1 MIKKFLL
8 PISFFISIMFFSC
21 SSDNI
26 KNETVLKRNIPID
39 SNWKFLRDSI
49 AGAENP
55 DFNDSGWRSIDL
67 PHDWSIENF
76 ADNDNEDHI
85 GPFTRTSEGGLAT
98 GYVKGGIAWYRKH
111 FMADNTFSKKQVT
124 LCFDG
129 VYMIASVW
137 VNGKKAGDHFYG
149 YTPFSFNITDL
160 LDPGKE
166 NVIAVKVRNPGK
178 NSRWYSGSGIYRHV
192 WLTVTNPLRI
202 AENGLYIT
210 TAITSEDTAKVHFSV
225 ILKNSGTD
233 YNRASLVTFIS
244 DSDSNVIVKSEKSFN
259 IEANGSLNI
268 DQTQNIL
275 HPALWSI
282 DNPHLYMA
290 TAEVVLNGKIIDSY
304 SVPFGV
310 RTLNFSAEKGFLLNG
325 NPVLLK
331 GGCMHHDNGLLGS
344 ATYDRAEERRVE
356 LMKANG
362 FNAIRT
368 SHNPPSKQFLDAC
381 DRLGMLVIDE
391 AFDMWEHPKNPQD
404 YSNYFRANWNSDLK
418 SMILRDRNHPSVII
432 WSIGN
437 EIYERADTSGQ
448 RIAQQL
454 VKVVKELDNT
464 RPITAAICKFWEQ
477 PGLDWSDSERAFA
490 SLDIGGYNYE
500 WREYK
505 NDHKKFAGRIMAG
518 TESFPMEA
526 FENWQQVEKDPWV
539 IGDFVWTGM
548 DYLGESGIGRT
559 YYDKKD
565 TAFSMP
571 WPSWYNAWCGDID
584 ITGQKKA
591 QSYFRDVVWNRSKL
605 EMALHAPIPSGKKET
620 ISRWGWPDEYQSWT
634 WPGEEGNRLQV
645 SVYSRCDEV
654 RLELNDKV
662 IGQKPVS
669 EKTRLTAN
677 FDVPYIPGE
686 LKAVGLIDGK
696 EVANRVFK
704 TAGKP
709 AKLILIS
716 DRSQINADRNDLA
729 YVSVEVRDKDGNL
742 VPDADVHVKF
752 TVSGDGELLAS
763 GNAAPN
769 DMRSFRKPECKTF
782 NGKCLAII
790 RPFTKSGS
798 IIVTAKSEGL
808 PAAAVEIT
816 TE

>member
-1 MIKKFLL
+1 MKNFLL
-8 PISFFISIMFFSC
+8 PFSFLISIILFSC

-26 KNETVLKRNIPID
+26 KNETVVKRNIPLD
-39 SNWKFLRDSI
+39 GDWKFLRDSL

-55 DFNDSGWRSIDL
+55 AFDDSGWRSIDL

-76 ADNDNEDHI
+76 ADKDNEDHI
-85 GPFTRTSEGGLAT
+85 GPFTRTSEGGLST
-98 GYVKGGIAWYRKH
+98 GYVKGGTAWYRKH
-111 FMADNTFSKKQVT
+111 FSADKDYSTKHVS

-129 VYMIASVW
+129 VYMISSVW

-149 YTPFSFNITDL
+149 YTPFSYDITDYL
-160 LDPGKE
+160 LPGKD
-166 NVIAVKVRNPGK
+166 NLIAVEVRNPGK

-192 WLTVTNPLRI
+192 WLTVTNPLRV
-202 AENGLYIT
+202 AENGLFVT
-210 TAITSEDTAKVHFSV
+210 TDLTSKDSANVHIS
-225 ILKNSGTD
+225 IQLKNSIPENKEAT
-233 YNRASLVTFIS
+233 LVTFIS
-244 DSDSNVIVKSEKSFN
+244 DSYARVIDKNEKPIKIGPNSELLV
-259 IEANGSLNI
+259 E
-268 DQTQNIL
+268 QTLKISQ
-275 HPALWSI
+275 PSLWSI
-282 DNPHLYMA
+282 NDPHLYSA
-290 TAEVVLNGKIIDSY
+290 TSEVVSKGKVIDSY
-304 SVPFGV
+304 TVTFGV
-310 RTLNFSAEKGFLLNG
+310 RTLSFSAEKGFLLNG

-331 GGCMHHDNGLLGS
+331 GACIHHDNGLLGS

-356 LMKANG
+356 LLKANG

-381 DRLGMLVIDE
+381 DRLGMMVIDE

-404 YSNYFRANWNSDLK
+404 YSNYFNANWKNDLQ

-448 RIAQQL
+448 RIAKQL
-454 VKVVKELDNT
+454 VKVVKQLDNT
-464 RPITAAICKFWEQ
+464 RPITASICEFWEQ
-477 PGLDWSDSERAFA
+477 SGLKWSDSEPAFA
-490 SLDIGGYNYE
+490 SLDLGGYNYQ

-505 NDHKKFAGRIMAG
+505 NDHKKFPERVMAG
-518 TESFPMEA
+518 TESFPIEA
-526 FENWQQVEKDPWV
+526 FESWHHAEQDPWV

-548 DYLGESGIGRT
+548 DYLGETGIGRS

-565 TAFSMP
+565 VAFSMP

-605 EMALHAPIPSGKKET
+605 EMAVHAPIPSGKKEI
-620 ISRWGWPDEYQSWT
+620 ISLWGWPDEYQSWT
-634 WPGEEGNRLQV
+634 WPGEEGNMLQI
-645 SVYSRCDEV
+645 SIYSRCQEV
-654 RLELNDKV
+654 RLELNAKV
-662 IGQKPVS
+662 IGQKPTS
-669 EKTRLTAN
+669 DKTQITAK
-677 FDVPYIPGE
+677 FDVPYEAGE

-696 EVANRVFK
+696 EVASKIFK

-709 AKLILIS
+709 ATLILIP
-716 DRSQINADRNDLA
+716 DRKQINADRNDLA

-742 VPDADVHVKF
+742 VPAANVRVKF

-769 DMRSFRKPECKTF
+769 DMQSFRKPECKTF

-798 IIVTAKSEGL
+798 IIVSAESEGL
-808 PAAAVEIT
+808 PAASVEIT
-816 TE
+816 TK